1 MIEFCRTL
9 LASGTPA
16 WQRLQAVR
24 AIECYRNLV
33 QKTSQPDLSSIRMKL
48 LERASKERNTG
59 GLSDEPNV
67 VGYIDSQEMEIVQEF
82 RRALRISGKAM
93 RTERAYVKWL
103 KQFLAFCGT
112 SELTELVESDIRRFL
127 TYHHNGT

>member
-1 MIEFCRTL
+1 
-9 LASGTPA
+9 
-16 WQRLQAVR
+16 
-24 AIECYRNLV
+24 
-33 QKTSQPDLSSIRMKL
+33 MKL

-127 TYHHNGT
+127 TYNHNGI